1 MEVSYSAISNIT
13 GLVVML
19 SAYLFIRKRSKA
31 SGKPVSK
38 SVEFMRKFFL
48 FFGIFYL
55 PVSLPFIFL
64 ETSPS
69 QFPMAMA
76 IGFMVGHIFLYLAYM
91 YTLRMTFSLIPQL
104 ADKDKWA
111 VGWGV
116 LIALL
121 GTGLAFFTMV
131 LGTPPSYDYSK
142 HIVDYQQAPPLAA
155 TIAIGAIIAWIPAGI
170 FFVSHAI
177 RNRASRTRSLLLGVG
192 FITLTVVGPLHGLAQ
207 NWQMFV
213 IADVA
218 TIGSIIMIGAGI
230 AYKISHD
237 DSQPAAERRVSAA
250 SPPPA

>member
-1 MEVSYSAISNIT
+1 MEISYSALSNVT

-19 SAYLFIRKRSKA
+19 TAYMFIRKRSQA
-31 SGKPVSK
+31 SNRPVSK

-55 PVSLPFIFL
+55 PISLPFIFL
-64 ETSPS
+64 ELSPS

-76 IGFMVGHIFLYLAYM
+76 VGFMIGHFFLYLAYM
-91 YTLRMTFSLIPQL
+91 YTLRMTFSLVPQL

-111 VGWGV
+111 IGWGIFV
-116 LIALL
+116 AVL
-121 GTGLAFFTMV
+121 GTSLALFTMV
-131 LGTPPSYDYSK
+131 LGTPPSYDFSK

-170 FFVSHAI
+170 FFISHAI
-177 RNRASRTRSLLLGVG
+177 RNKGSRARSLLLGVG
-192 FITLTVVGPLHGLAQ
+192 FITLTAVGPLHGLAQ
-207 NWQMFV
+207 NWQTFV

-230 AYKISHD
+230 AYKIKHD
-237 DSQPAAERRVSAA
+237 QAQPEAPAAA
-250 SPPPA
+250 PANGRQA